1 MVYHISRADRYLC
14 IGVRC
19 SCSCG
24 WDLVIGWGL
33 ERLGLGSLVMGG
45 LVESDGSFRS
55 MLRRLVLVGWLVRRR
70 DGR

>member
-1 MVYHISRADRYLC
+1 MYWCEMQLFLRL
-14 IGVRC
+14 G
-19 SCSCG
+19 
-24 WDLVIGWGL
+24 LVIGWGL